1 MLTFKER
8 RTNGRLQQEPQ
19 KRINKNAI
27 QGKSLLAIDKTSR
40 FRKDRLEQIDIILLH
55 TILVL
60 LKVI

>member
-27 QGKSLLAIDKTSR
+27 QRKLLLAINKTS
-40 FRKDRLEQIDIILLH
+40 FVIKAQIEQIDITLLH
-55 TILVL
+55 RILMFLEV
-60 LKVI
+60 V

>member
-27 QGKSLLAIDKTSR
+27 QRKSLLAINKTA
-40 FRKDRLEQIDIILLH
+40 FVIKDQVEQIDISLPYR
-55 TILVL
+55 ILVL
-60 LKVI
+60 LKDV

>member
-27 QGKSLLAIDKTSR
+27 QRKSLLAINKTS
-40 FRKDRLEQIDIILLH
+40 FIIKDQVEQIDISLPYR
-55 TILVL
+55 ILVL
-60 LKVI
+60 LKDV

>member
-27 QGKSLLAIDKTSR
+27 QRKSLLAINKAY
-40 FRKDRLEQIDIILLH
+40 FMIKDQLEQIDI
-55 TILVL
+55 T
-60 LKVI
+60 

>member
-27 QGKSLLAIDKTSR
+27 QRKSLLAINKIS
-40 FRKDRLEQIDIILLH
+40 FIIKDQVEQIDISLLYR
-55 TILVL
+55 ILVL
-60 LKVI
+60 LKVV

>member
-27 QGKSLLAIDKTSR
+27 QRKSLLAINKNS
-40 FRKDRLEQIDIILLH
+40 FIIKDQVEQIDISLLYG
-55 TILVL
+55 ILVL
-60 LKVI
+60 LKVV

>member
-27 QGKSLLAIDKTSR
+27 QRKSLLAINKTS
-40 FRKDRLEQIDIILLH
+40 FIIKDQVEQIDISLLYG
-55 TILVL
+55 ILVL
-60 LKVI
+60 LKVV